1 MYNCH
6 STRRPTGLR
15 AATLAHGCAWLVLLM
30 LCGCGHRGPER
41 VTVSGQVTY
50 RGQPLSYGQIHFVP
64 AENTAG
70 VPVTAAT
77 IRDGRYTASI
87 KGGVFVGSHEVR
99 IVAYRDSAPQGVPV
113 DADFVQ
119 QVQYLPEK
127 YNSQS
132 ELRIAI
138 PSGSSAIHQDF
149 DLDD

>member
-6 STRRPTGLR
+6 STRGSTGLR
-15 AATLAHGCAWLVLLM
+15 TAALALGSAWLVLLM
-30 LCGCGHRGPER
+30 VCGCGHRGPER

-99 IVAYRDSAPQGVPV
+99 ILAYRDNAPQDAPA
-113 DADFVQ
+113 DADFAQ
-119 QVQYLPEK
+119 QVQYLPAK
-127 YNSQS
+127 YNSQT
-132 ELRIAI
+132 ELQITI
-138 PSGSSAIHQDF
+138 PSGSGAIHRNF